1 LLFSRETLTSGKTL
15 AHGAIERRH
24 DVEEVIEMRT
34 PVFTEPAQSGLL
46 ADIYE
51 SPGGDA
57 YTIEIPV
64 PGLKPDEIVLQAD
77 TYGLTVSTEPTQTE
91 PKSGRKYIQREYS
104 VRPMSRIFNFPVE
117 IDTDNVQATLTN
129 GILQIRVRKAAA
141 GKRKII
147 RVGQAA

>member
-1 LLFSRETLTSGKTL
+1 M
-15 AHGAIERRH
+15 
-24 DVEEVIEMRT
+24 EEVIEMRP

-51 SPGGDA
+51 SPSGDA

-77 TYGLTVSTEPTQTE
+77 TYGLTVSTEPMQTE

-104 VRPMSRIFNFPVE
+104 VRPMSRIFNFPVP

-129 GILQIRVRKAAA
+129 GILQIRIPKAAA
-141 GKRKII
+141 GKHKII

>member
-1 LLFSRETLTSGKTL
+1 M
-15 AHGAIERRH
+15 
-24 DVEEVIEMRT
+24 EEVIEMRP
-34 PVFTEPAQSGLL
+34 PVFTEPSNSGLL

-57 YTIEIPV
+57 YTIEIPT
-64 PGLKPDEIVLQAD
+64 PGLKPDEMVLQAD

-91 PKSGRKYIQREYS
+91 PKSGRRYIQREYS
-104 VRPMSRIFNFPVE
+104 VRPMSRIFNFPVP

-129 GILQIRVRKAAA
+129 GILQIRIPKAAA

-147 RVGQAA
+147 RIGQAA